1 MRDGISRTQCK
12 RVLSPASVADNTAQ
26 VGQII
31 DHQGYDSASYYILT
45 GSLADADATFT
56 VLLEEGDA
64 ANLSDAAAVADDDM
78 VSQTIGTAPE
88 TAASFTF
95 AADDN
100 VRKLGYVGSKRY
112 TRLTITPAA
121 NASAAL
127 LAACCILSHR
137 SGGTAATAQAS
148 A

>member
-1 MRDGISRTQCK
+1 MKDLANCIAIK

-31 DHQGYDSASYYILT
+31 DRQGYDSVTYGILT

-56 VLLEEGDA
+56 VLLEEGAA
-64 ANLSDAAAVADDDM
+64 ANLSDAAAVADADM
-78 VSQTIGTAPE
+78 ISQTVGTLPE
-88 TAASFTF
+88 AAASFTF

-100 VRKLGYVGSKRY
+100 VRKLGYIGNKRY
-112 TRLTITPAA
+112 TRMTITPGA

-127 LAACCILSHR
+127 LSAFAILGNADIEPVVQPVS
-137 SGGTAATAQAS
+137 
-148 A
+148 